1 MTEETELM
9 RSDIVVE
16 ESTGATG
23 SALTRRRVLIGGLA
37 AGAALVAAACGGN
50 DDTEE
55 AIKDD
60 ADKVEPSAAALKD
73 LDIVELAAGLEVL
86 AINTYKAALD
96 AATAGKLGSV
106 PPAVA
111 EFVTTAMGHHQEHLN
126 ALNGA
131 LRSGRRDEVKE
142 PNAKLKPTVDT
153 EFAKVKDV
161 AGAAQLALMLET
173 IAADTYLSAI
183 TKLDSD
189 DSKKLAASIQAV
201 DQQHRAILL
210 FALGQYPVPE
220 TFHNPDQAAT
230 P

>member
-1 MTEETELM
+1 MTLNERAVTAALSRRHVLM
-9 RSDIVVE
+9 G
-16 ESTGATG
+16 GA
-23 SALTRRRVLIGGLA
+23 AAGLA
-37 AGAALVAAACGGN
+37 LAAAACGGN
-50 DDTEE
+50 NDTDEATEDDP
-55 AIKDD
+55 K
-60 ADKVEPSAAALKD
+60 KVEPSRAALDD
-73 LDIVELAAGLEVL
+73 LGIVEFAAGLEVL

-96 AATAGKLGSV
+96 AATANKLGPV

-111 EFVTTAMGHHQEHLN
+111 EFVKTAMGHHQEHLE

-131 LRSGRRDEVKE
+131 LKAGARDQVNE
-142 PNAKLKPTVDT
+142 PNATLKSVVDA

-161 AGAAQLALMLET
+161 AGAARLALMLET
-173 IAADTYLSAI
+173 IAADTYLANLP
-183 TKLDSD
+183 KLKSD
-189 DSKKLAASIQAV
+189 DGKKLAASIQAV